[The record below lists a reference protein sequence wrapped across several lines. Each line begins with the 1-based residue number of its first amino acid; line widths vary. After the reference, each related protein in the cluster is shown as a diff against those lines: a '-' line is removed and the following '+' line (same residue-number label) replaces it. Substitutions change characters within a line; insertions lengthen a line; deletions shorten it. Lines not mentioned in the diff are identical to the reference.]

1 MAKTKPIRILYME
14 DDPGLARLFQRRLR
28 RAGYIV
34 DVARDG
40 EEGLAMYTERF
51 YDVVATD
58 QAMPIHSG
66 LEVIRI
72 LAAQGPLPPTIMV
85 TGTGSEQIAVEAMK
99 LGASDYVV
107 KDVDGGYLDLLPA
120 VIDRVLQ
127 QQRLMEEK
135 QQAEEALRRYAA
147 ELEARN
153 EELDGFAHTVAH
165 DLKGPLSHMVGFA
178 RVLAD
183 DYAVLS
189 DGDLC
194 RYLQAIAHSGQKM
207 SNIIDELLL
216 LASVR
221 KIGDVEM
228 GPLEMSS
235 IVADVLT
242 RLNYM
247 VEDSQVEITLPRSW
261 PVGIGYGPWVE
272 EVWVNYL
279 SNAIKY
285 GGRPPRVVLG
295 FTLPDPLPGGDSS
308 PGGSRLPTRDPPPE
322 TRWVQFWVRD
332 NGVGLTPDEQSRL
345 FTLFT
350 RLEQTRVKGH
360 GLGLSIVRRIVDKL
374 GGEVGVESGIG
385 KGSTFWFTLP
395 AQ

>member
-14 DDPGLARLFQRRLR
+14 DNPGLARLFQRRLR
-28 RAGYIV
+28 RAGYTV
-34 DVARDG
+34 DIARDG
-40 EEGLAMYTERF
+40 EEGLAMYAERF
-51 YDVVATD
+51 YDVVAMD

-72 LAAQGPLPPTIMV
+72 LASQGPLPPTIMV

-120 VIDRVLQ
+120 VIERVLQ
-127 QQRLMEEK
+127 QQRWLEEK
-135 QQAEEALRRYAA
+135 RQAEEALRKYAA

-178 RVLAD
+178 RVLAE
-183 DYAVLS
+183 DYAALS
-189 DGDLC
+189 EDELHQ
-194 RYLQAIAHSGQKM
+194 YLQTIAQSGQKM

-228 GPLEMSS
+228 VPLDMDG
-235 IVADVLT
+235 IVTDVLA

-247 VEDSQVEITLPRSW
+247 VEESQAEIALPQSW

-285 GGRPPRVVLG
+285 GGQPPRVELG
-295 FTLPDPLPGGDSS
+295 FSLPDLALAGSGATAQDPLS
-308 PGGSRLPTRDPPPE
+308 E
-322 TRWVQFWVRD
+322 TRWVRFWVRD
-332 NGVGLTPDEQSRL
+332 NGAGLTPDEQGRL

-360 GLGLSIVRRIVDKL
+360 GLGLSIARRIVDKL
-374 GGEVGVESGIG
+374 GGEVGVESKIG
-385 KGSTFWFTLP
+385 EGSTFWFTLP
-395 AQ
+395 IQ